1 MEGIYSDT
9 TLTSPH
15 MQRKETQNQTK
26 ETNKTQN
33 EKKKKKEHH
42 ISVVLPN
49 TPVQHAKLCTKGR

>member
-15 MQRKETQNQTK
+15 MQRKEMQNQTK
-26 ETNKTQN
+26 EINNTQN
-33 EKKKKKEHH
+33 IKKKKEHH